1 MGMLNYEEHIKEHE
15 LIALRYPEKAPV
27 LASNGVTAQ
36 TNPLTGGLKFWQAGK
51 RLIH

>member
-36 TNPLTGGLKFWQAGK
+36 TNPITGGA
-51 RLIH
+51 